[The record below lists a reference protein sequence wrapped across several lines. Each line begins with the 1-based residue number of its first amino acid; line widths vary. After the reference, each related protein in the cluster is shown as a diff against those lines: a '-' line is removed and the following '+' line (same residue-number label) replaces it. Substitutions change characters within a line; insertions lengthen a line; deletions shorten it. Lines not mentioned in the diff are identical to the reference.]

1 MSQFL
6 GKKLSILIPDIAK
19 LDDEDMHVIAP
30 IRDGRWSEQTRSLL
44 AKFETQKLDLNR
56 GWAATWIGWS
66 CPCCKRSKRQIARVT
81 PRGVLQCHLE
91 LHHDH
96 LDDYLKRRFSEIN
109 PPSDEPDRRIQVS
122 HAEAALR
129 QLVERF
135 ERTLVCV
142 DCNLADGRVKLA
154 LREEI
159 DAHFTFTPS
168 EIAEFITVHDNQLH
182 DVDFASARSIWGNA
196 REDFEDRVDFAGRIA
211 KRIANGRYT
220 REVAP
225 GQKFQ
230 GQLQTRDICFQL
242 CAEQFPDIHSLHLG
256 ETIEARS
263 VARDG
268 VGGKSRSFDRQL
280 GLAPTDAEFASIDA
294 AQVSMNKHWRDAG
307 ETWECPCCER
317 TKRDICR
324 RSSRG
329 VWTAKIQLFEGF
341 EIETD
346 PEQLSWRRQN
356 GAGDIVISAPKR
368 ELICQDCR
376 GIVTQVRQQKADLD
390 ARALTL
396 GDLRGLAAASAK
408 NITHDVDI
416 TRAKEIVAK
425 NVALLDAIVEFEAH
439 KRLTTKIWIE
449 HMKLLKGGLSDAQAR
464 DQIGYELVKV
474 RDWDFEEGIDLVDWL
489 LEEAA
494 RLQNIEIG

>member
-1 MSQFL
+1 MSQFPD
-6 GKKLSILIPDIAK
+6 KKVTILIPDIAK
-19 LDDEDMHVIAP
+19 LDDEGMRAIAP
-30 IRDGRWSEQTRSLL
+30 IRDGRWSEQTKSLL
-44 AKFETQKLDLNR
+44 AEFETQKLDLNG

-96 LDDYLKRRFSEIN
+96 LDDFLKRRFSEIN

-135 ERTLVCV
+135 ERTLVCL
-142 DCNLADGRVKLA
+142 DCNLADARVKLA

-159 DAHFTFTPS
+159 EAHFTFTPS
-168 EIAEFITVHDNQLH
+168 EIAKFITVRDNQLH
-182 DVDFASARSIWGNA
+182 DVDFASARSIWTNA
-196 REDFEDRVDFAGRIA
+196 KEDFDDRVNFAERIA
-211 KRIANGRYT
+211 KRVANGRHS
-220 REVAP
+220 REIAT
-225 GQKFQ
+225 GQKLQ
-230 GQLQTRDICFQL
+230 SQLQTRDICFQL
-242 CAEQFPDIHSLHLG
+242 CAEQLPNIHSLHLG
-256 ETIEARS
+256 EAIEARS

-268 VGGKSRSFDRQL
+268 VGGKSKPFDRQL

-294 AQVSMNKHWRDAG
+294 EQVSTNKHWQDAG
-307 ETWECPCCER
+307 ETWECPCCRR

-324 RSSRG
+324 RSNRG
-329 VWTAKIQLFEGF
+329 VWTAKIQLFEEF

-376 GIVTQVRQQKADLD
+376 GIVTQLRQQKAGLD

-396 GDLRGLAAASAK
+396 DDLRGLAAVPAK

-416 TRAKEIVAK
+416 TRAEEIVAEK
-425 NVALLDAIVEFEAH
+425 EALLDAIAEFEAH
-439 KRLTTKIWIE
+439 QRLTTKIWIE
-449 HMKLLKGGLSDAQAR
+449 HKKLLKVGLSDAQAR
-464 DQIGYELVKV
+464 DQIGYELVKM

-494 RLQNIEIG
+494 RLRNLKIC